1 MADKNTDK
9 KTDKKLDKETELNM
23 TLKTVQFMGIVSMI
37 LSMMVMKLTSYFEVG
52 VVLLIVSLILLS
64 YEKYW
69 VLIL

>member
-1 MADKNTDK
+1 MADK
-9 KTDKKLDKETELNM
+9 KTDKKTELNM
-23 TLKTVQFMGIVSMI
+23 TLKTVQFIGIVSMI
-37 LSMMVMKLTSYFEVG
+37 LSMMIMKLTSQFEVG